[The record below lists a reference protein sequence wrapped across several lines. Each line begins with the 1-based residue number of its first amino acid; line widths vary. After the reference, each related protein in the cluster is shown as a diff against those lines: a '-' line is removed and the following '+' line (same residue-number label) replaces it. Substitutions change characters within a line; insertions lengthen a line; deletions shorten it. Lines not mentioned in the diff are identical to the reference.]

1 VIVVDASVL
10 APALTVDDSEG
21 DRLRELLS
29 CDELVAPE
37 VIDLEV
43 VSMLRRFAR
52 AGRLDARRSVQA
64 LADLGAFPLRRVPH
78 LPLLGRVWEL
88 RDNLSAYDACY
99 VALAEALG
107 AALLT
112 LDGRL
117 TRAPGIRCEVQ
128 TVV

>member
-1 VIVVDASVL
+1 MIVIDASVIVE
-10 APALTVDDSEG
+10 ALVTDDDDG
-21 DRLRELLS
+21 DRLREGLRGE
-29 CDELVAPE
+29 ELVAPE

-43 VSMLRRFAR
+43 ISTLRRAAR
-52 AGRLDARRSVQA
+52 AGRLDERRSAQA

-107 AALLT
+107 AVLLT
-112 LDGRL
+112 ADGRVQ
-117 TRAPGIRCEVQ
+117 RAAGVRCEVALSR
-128 TVV
+128 

>member
-29 CDELVAPE
+29 CEELVAPE
-37 VIDLEV
+37 LIDLEV

-88 RDNLSAYDACY
+88 RDNLSAYDASY

-107 AALLT
+107 AVLLT
-112 LDGRL
+112 ADGKMK
-117 TRAPGIRCEVQ
+117 RASGGLCEVAL
-128 TVV
+128 VR

>member
-1 VIVVDASVL
+1 MIVVDASVL

-88 RDNLSAYDACY
+88 RDNVSAYDACY